1 MTLILS
7 IIITHILS
15 NTMNPIMLLALVE
28 IENNNV
34 DFDELS
40 DIRQRSD
47 GPTLLLMA
55 ILFII
60 FIIAMQL
67 N

>member
-1 MTLILS
+1 MTLKF
-7 IIITHILS
+7 ITHILS